1 MNKCL
6 KQLHN
11 KQCKFICIYC
21 QKLLMLLN
29 WTLKSIHKVTAWW
42 PRQITMKPLCYDIK
56 QQRWY
61 LKSSVMSCSAL
72 APADMQSK
80 LLQYKNNHH
89 FTAII
94 QVSRHFQL
102 RTGGLCWCLHTLE
115 DGNSVQCRHLL
126 NKVANIDRMPDI
138 SCTLK
143 WDGRCHPKLPLSFD
157 GIRAPNLIQS
167 FSGPPEYTTQKA
179 SQSV

>member
-1 MNKCL
+1 VQIHLYLLSKTVNVV
-6 KQLHN
+6 
-11 KQCKFICIYC
+11 
-21 QKLLMLLN
+21 KLNTEKHTQSHSLVTTTNHHEAFMLRYKTTEMISQEFCNVL
-29 WTLKSIHKVTAWW
+29 
-42 PRQITMKPLCYDIK
+42 
-56 QQRWY
+56 
-61 LKSSVMSCSAL
+61 SCSAL

-115 DGNSVQCRHLL
+115 DGNSVQCRRLL